1 MGLKEDLER
10 KKLPIQQK
18 YRHTDLRSR
27 TNLKQ
32 CKQQIKTNPSILL
45 LKSLKPEKTEN
56 LKNNLMKGDKNYI
69 REH

>member
-18 YRHTDLRSR
+18 YRRTDLRSR